1 MEKALG
7 APRKIFTA
15 ERQRLSRPGGADGS
29 AASARTSSSGRG
41 GRGATADG
49 AVIQVDTSELM
60 HEVRSMK
67 DELRAL
73 DHLLRAQFEPAESVD
88 EDVPDDDPILREY
101 ERQKLEVNI
110 LKTELRAL
118 ANSIQETKREI
129 AQLRTNNHESDRLI
143 AVAGELDAIVGSTEA
158 ATDGILD
165 AAEKIDTI
173 AHNLKAHGGDNY
185 ATQMG
190 EDLNECV
197 MIIFEHCNFQDITGQ
212 RTTKVVNT
220 LKFVEDRIDKMI
232 DIWGRDAFEEILGD
246 DTENEDD
253 ARLLNGPALG
263 DAGISQNEIDKLFD

>member
-1 MEKALG
+1 MDKASVT
-7 APRKIFTA
+7 PRKVFTA
-15 ERQRLSRPGGADGS
+15 ERQRMSRIDGGGGGAPRALPGMGKG
-29 AASARTSSSGRG
+29 GRG
-41 GRGATADG
+41 GAAPGAP
-49 AVIQVDTSELM
+49 VLQVDTSELM
-60 HEVRSMK
+60 HEMRSMK
-67 DELRAL
+67 EELRAL
-73 DHLLRAQFEPAESVD
+73 DHMLRAQFEPTDTVD
-88 EDVPDDDPILREY
+88 EQAPEDDPILREY

-129 AQLRTNNHESDRLI
+129 AQLRTNNQESDRLI

-185 ATQMG
+185 ATQLA
-190 EDLNECV
+190 EDLNEAV
-197 MIIFEHCNFQDITGQ
+197 MVIFEHCNFQDITGQ

-220 LKFVEDRIDKMI
+220 LKFVEERIDKMI
-232 DIWGRDAFEEILGD
+232 DIWGRDAFEELLGED
-246 DTENEDD
+246 ADREDD

-263 DAGISQNEIDKLFD
+263 DTGISQNEIDKLFD

>member
-1 MEKALG
+1 MDKAS
-7 APRKIFTA
+7 ATPRKIFTA
-15 ERQRLSRPGGADGS
+15 ERQRMSRDGGAGAARALPAAGKGLRGGAS
-29 AASARTSSSGRG
+29 AAA
-41 GRGATADG
+41 GAPM
-49 AVIQVDTSELM
+49 VHVDTSELM
-60 HEVRSMK
+60 HEMRSMK

-73 DHLLRAQFEPAESVD
+73 DHMLRAQFEPTDKVD
-88 EDVPDDDPILREY
+88 EQAPEDDPILREY

-129 AQLRTNNHESDRLI
+129 AQLRTNNQESDRLI
-143 AVAGELDAIVGSTEA
+143 AVAGELDAIVGSTER

-185 ATQMG
+185 ATQLA
-190 EDLNECV
+190 EDLTEAV
-197 MIIFEHCNFQDITGQ
+197 LVIFEHCNFQDITGQ

-220 LKFVEDRIDKMI
+220 LKFVEERIDKMI
-232 DIWGRDAFEEILGD
+232 DIWGRDAFEELLGED
-246 DTENEDD
+246 AEREDD

>member
-1 MEKALG
+1 MEKASG
-7 APRKIFTA
+7 AQRKIFTA
-15 ERQRLSRPGGADGS
+15 ERQRLSRTGAPDNS
-29 AASARTSSSGRG
+29 ATSPRALLSGKG
-41 GRGATADG
+41 GRGASAPLPT
-49 AVIQVDTSELM
+49 VQVDTSELM
-60 HEVRSMK
+60 REVRSMK

-73 DHLLRAQFEPAESVD
+73 DHMLRAQFEPADTVD
-88 EDVPDDDPILREY
+88 DEVPDDDPILREY

-197 MIIFEHCNFQDITGQ
+197 MVIFEHCNFQDITGQ

-246 DTENEDD
+246 DHENEDD